1 MELSFDH
8 PSKLTQVHHQAI
20 VSSIL
25 SHLPS
30 DSLNP
35 DSLQSDTL
43 ALCSFYSTLPLS
55 TQLEIAS
62 SLSPSIEFPIPLSF
76 LLQQQPFIQ
85 SAQAWTPI
93 PSSDDYRVPA
103 AHKSGGLSLLDQEIV
118 SKIRSVGT
126 EILKQL
132 GKKILSGNFNLTQIS
147 FPIRCMQA
155 STALHNTLNTFQ
167 MIPFYLTRAAGTK
180 DLLERFKLIIISTLS
195 SFVYTSTFEKPLNPV
210 LGETQ
215 HGVLEDGTQ
224 LYSEQ
229 TSHHPPISS
238 FFIEGNAYKIYG
250 YFNYTAKAG
259 LNSVT
264 VTNIGKRNYEFFDG
278 YKAVV
283 TCPEELFSGTFFGGM
298 RHESLGTM
306 QASDSEGHTCLI
318 NIGKIRGKP
327 SDYLEG
333 QIKNQDS
340 NSICTLTGT
349 YLGYLEFDRIRYWDV
364 RENHPFKIK
373 YTQILQSDSECRKD
387 ILTLRSGDINAAQ
400 QAKEDLENLQRL
412 DRKLRGKHS

>member
-1 MELSFDH
+1 ML
-8 PSKLTQVHHQAI
+8 
-20 VSSIL
+20 
-25 SHLPS
+25 
-30 DSLNP
+30 DS
-35 DSLQSDTL
+35 
-43 ALCSFYSTLPLS
+43 
-55 TQLEIAS
+55 
-62 SLSPSIEFPIPLSF
+62 
-76 LLQQQPFIQ
+76 
-85 SAQAWTPI
+85 
-93 PSSDDYRVPA
+93 
-103 AHKSGGLSLLDQEIV
+103 EIV

-155 STALHNTLNTFQ
+155 NTALHNTLNTFQ
-167 MIPFYLTRAAGTK
+167 MIPFYLTRAVGTK

-195 SFVYTSTFEKPLNPV
+195 SFVHTSTFEKPLNPV

-215 HGVLEDGTQ
+215 HGELEDGTQ

-238 FFIEGNAYKIYG
+238 FFIEGNGYKVHG

-264 VTNIGKRNYEFFDG
+264 VTNVGRRKYEFFDG
-278 YKAVV
+278 YKAEV
-283 TCPEELFSGTFFGGM
+283 TCPEELFSGTFFGTM

-333 QIKNQDS
+333 QVKKQDS
-340 NSICTLTGT
+340 DTICTLTGT
-349 YLGYLEFDRIRYWDV
+349 YLGYLEFDRVRYWDV
-364 RENHPFKIK
+364 RESHPFSIK
-373 YTQILQSDSECRKD
+373 YTQVLASDSECRKD
-387 ILTLRSGDINAAQ
+387 IVTLRSGDINAAQ
-400 QAKEDLENLQRL
+400 QAKEELENLQRF
-412 DRKLRGKHS
+412 DRKLRAKHS